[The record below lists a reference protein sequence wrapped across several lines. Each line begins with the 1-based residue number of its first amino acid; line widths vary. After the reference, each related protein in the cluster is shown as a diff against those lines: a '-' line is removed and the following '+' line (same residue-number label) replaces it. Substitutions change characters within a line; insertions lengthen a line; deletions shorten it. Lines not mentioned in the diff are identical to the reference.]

1 MNLLARRR
9 VLWDYLGGALWVL
22 PTVSVLAF
30 LVAGALLSR
39 VSVDPGSPLWPLA
52 FQGTAEDARGILV
65 VVSATMITVTG
76 LVFALTIVALQIAS
90 GQYSPRLLR
99 NFMRD
104 RGTQVVLSVFVGAFA
119 YSTAGLHTVGIQRA
133 GGEAF
138 VPRLAV
144 SGSLLLGLASVGVLI
159 YFIHHLARSIQID
172 AIMSTVERETRWV
185 IEDIYPDQPG
195 YLEPEERC
203 LDPPASAV
211 VLLAGRSGYLQ
222 AVQPE
227 FLIGAATDQDLVV
240 RLARQV
246 GDHVVEG
253 TPLAWAWRRVPDQT
267 PPDPRLLQAALEDAV
282 AIGFERTMVQDVPF
296 GLRRLVDIGNKA
308 LSPAINDPYTGIQAL
323 HHLSVLL
330 CMLARRRLGDRLYH
344 DEQGTLR
351 VAVPLPQFGDYLRLG
366 TAQIRRSGAKEP
378 AVTRSLIQLFKDV
391 GGSAVGDDRRRAC
404 ARHIWL
410 VLEDAKRE
418 TAQPADVEAVQADGA
433 AALAALGADL
443 GQLADG

>member
-9 VLWDYLGGALWVL
+9 VLWDYLAGALWVL
-22 PTVSVLAF
+22 PTLSVMAF
-30 LVAGALLSR
+30 LLVGALLSR
-39 VSVDPGSPLWPLA
+39 VSVGADSPLWPLA
-52 FQGTAEDARGILV
+52 FQGSAEDARGILV

-119 YSTAGLHTVGIQRA
+119 YSTAGLHTVGIQRV

-185 IEDIYPDQPG
+185 IEDVYPDHPG
-195 YLEPEERC
+195 SLEPEERC
-203 LDPPASAV
+203 PDPPAGAV
-211 VLLAGRSGYLQ
+211 VLPAGRSGYLQ

-227 FLIGAATDQDLVV
+227 PLVRVGAEHDLVI

-253 TPLAWAWRRVPDQT
+253 TPLAFAWRRGADRSPV
-267 PPDPRLLQAALEDAV
+267 DPQPLQVALEDAM

-330 CMLARRRLGDRLYH
+330 CMLARRRLGDRLYY
-344 DEQGTLR
+344 DQQGTLR
-351 VAVPLPQFGDYLRLG
+351 VAVPLPQFTDYLRLG

-378 AVTRSLIQLFKDV
+378 AVARSLIQLFKDV
-391 GGSAVGDDRRRAC
+391 GSSAVSEDRRRAC

-443 GQLADG
+443 GQLADS